1 MTGAVMDEMDLKP
14 IGYVKNGVEDA
25 PREEDWW
32 AELVSEIIIDE
43 NLAEGLDEIEDF
55 SHIIVLF
62 WMHKVK
68 SEQPPIKVRPMGRR
82 DASPVGVFATRSPNR
97 PNRIGKM
104 TVRLLERKGNV
115 LRVKGLDA
123 LDGAPVID
131 IKPYIPGYDS
141 VEDTEVPDWITRR

>member
-1 MTGAVMDEMDLKP
+1 MTEMNLTP
-14 IGYVKNGVEDA
+14 IGYVKNGVEDT
-25 PREEDWW
+25 PEEEDWW

-43 NLAEGLDEIEDF
+43 SLAEGLDEIEGF

-68 SEQPPIKVRPMGRR
+68 SKKPPIKVRPMGRKEN
-82 DASPVGVFATRSPNR
+82 SLVGVFASRSPNR
-97 PNRIGKM
+97 PNRIGKT
-104 TVRLLERKGNV
+104 TVRLLESRGNI

-131 IKPYIPGYDS
+131 IKPYMPGYDS
-141 VEDTEVPDWITRR
+141 VENAEVPDWITRR